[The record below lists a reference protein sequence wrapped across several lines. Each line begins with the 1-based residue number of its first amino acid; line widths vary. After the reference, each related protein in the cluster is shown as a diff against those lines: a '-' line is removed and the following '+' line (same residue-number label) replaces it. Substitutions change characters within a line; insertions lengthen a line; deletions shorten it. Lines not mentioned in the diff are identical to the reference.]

1 METNI
6 LKRRNGIRMKV
17 VFLNEDGTKPNV
29 KERFKQKVREAK
41 EWASANK
48 EVLIIMTP
56 LVIGSVTTITKVTG
70 KHINL
75 RKEEA
80 LKNLYCYDRSL
91 GHYWKLKRK
100 LSNKEWLEIDARK
113 NKGESLSSILAS
125 FKVLK

>member
-1 METNI
+1 
-6 LKRRNGIRMKV
+6 MKV
-17 VFLNEDGTKPNV
+17 VFLNEDGTQPNV
-29 KERFKQKVREAK
+29 KERFKQKVREVK
-41 EWASANK
+41 DWASANK
-48 EVLIIMTP
+48 EALIILTP
-56 LVIGSVTTITKVTG
+56 VVIGGVTTVIKVTG

-75 RKEEA
+75 RKEES

-113 NKGESLSSILAS
+113 NKGESLSNILAS